1 MRLPQSN
8 PRHRFAP
15 PIQLRRAGLAVLFFA
30 ITPLLA
36 NAQSSQLTLA
46 PSSLTFGVVDTG
58 QSETLLTTITNSGAA
73 SVTIAQISSLNA
85 AFTTSELQL
94 PMVLAAG
101 QSVDLSVIFS
111 PTVQGWTGGTI
122 KVSSNAS
129 NSSLQMWVQGTGVGS
144 QALTI
149 TPSIVS
155 FGQVALGGSSTV
167 PVVLA
172 NARAWSI
179 TLTGIR
185 TVGTAFSMSGGP
197 TFPLTLAAGQSVN
210 LDATFKPQSAGEVG
224 GSIFVMGPGID
235 VPLTGTGTSGA
246 SQLTIAPAPLNFGN
260 VQVGSTEIEA
270 ITLSASGGAVTVSSA
285 SSNSS
290 EFILQGVSFPFTIPA
305 GQGVSVNVGFTPSGA
320 GAQSGTLI
328 FGSNASNSQAS
339 ESLDGTGTNT
349 QYTVNLTWNSTP
361 NVMGYNVYRS
371 TAPNGAYSKINPGL
385 DANTAYADNSV
396 ASGSTYY
403 YAATSVNSNGQE
415 SKRSTPPVQ
424 AVIP

>member
-8 PRHRFAP
+8 LTHPFVP
-15 PIQLRRAGLAVLFFA
+15 PIQLLSAGLAVLMFGLA
-30 ITPLLA
+30 PLLVH
-36 NAQSSQLTLA
+36 AQGSQLTLS

-58 QSETLLTTITNSGAA
+58 QTETLLTTITNSGAD
-73 SVTIAQISSLNA
+73 SVTISQISSLNA
-85 AFTTSELQL
+85 AFTTSELKL
-94 PMVLAAG
+94 PLALAAG
-101 QSVDLSVIFS
+101 QSVDLNVVFS
-111 PTVQGWTGGTI
+111 PTAQGWTGGTI
-122 KVSSNAS
+122 KISSNAS

-144 QALTI
+144 QALTV
-149 TPSIVS
+149 TPSTVS
-155 FGQVALGGSSTV
+155 FGQVALGSSSTV
-167 PVVLA
+167 PVVVT
-172 NARAWSI
+172 NARAWDI

-185 TVGTAFSMSGGP
+185 MAGAAFSVTSGP
-197 TFPLTLAAGQSVN
+197 TFPITLAAGQSVN
-210 LDATFKPQSAGEVG
+210 LDATFKPQSPGEVG
-224 GSIFVMGPGID
+224 GSIFVMGPGMD

-246 SQLTIAPAPLNFGN
+246 SQLTIAPVPLNFGN
-260 VQVGSTEIEA
+260 VQVGSTEIQA
-270 ITLSASGGAVTVSSA
+270 LTLSASGGAVTVSSA

-305 GQGVSVNVGFTPSGA
+305 GQGVSLNVAFTPSGT

-328 FGSNASNSQAS
+328 FGSNASNSQAT

-371 TAPNGAYSKINPGL
+371 TAPNGTYSKINSGL
-385 DANTAYADNSV
+385 DANTAYTDNSV
-396 ASGSTYY
+396 SSGSTYY
-403 YAATSVNSNGQE
+403 YSATSVNSSGQE